1 VVLTKKTLR
10 NNEEKMTNTEHPFAC
25 DDTYLDYQSAKPVD
39 PRVISKMLPYFNQQF
54 GNPSSLHGTG
64 DKATNIL
71 DESREIIAKFINA
84 KPNEIIFTSGAT
96 ESNNLALLGYA
107 MRNRKKGN
115 HIIISE
121 VEHISIHNIAK
132 YLTRQGFEVSKLP
145 VDSYGRITLRK
156 LKARIRPE
164 TILISVG
171 YASNEIGTLQPIK
184 EIGEIA
190 RENDIAFHVDA
201 VAAEGLI
208 PIDVE
213 KDDID
218 LLSLS
223 SNDIYGPRGVGALYL
238 RKGYRVSPLI
248 IGGGQERGLRS
259 GSENIPGIVGFAEAA
274 KLMMKEMNDEVKTL
288 KQYRDKLNETVL
300 KQIPKSYI
308 NGHPTERLPNNSHF
322 RFEAIEGESILLS
335 LKDKEIAI
343 ATGSACSSKTLEA
356 SHTLI
361 ATGLLHEEAHGSL
374 QVTPGRFTKSEDI
387 DKLIRVLPEVISRLR
402 KLSPLWK
409 EEEK

>member
-1 VVLTKKTLR
+1 VVLKKII
-10 NNEEKMTNTEHPFAC
+10 EIQVKKMSKTEQFAC
-25 DDTYLDYQSAKPVD
+25 EDVYLDYQSAKPVD
-39 PRVISKMLPYFNQQF
+39 PRVISKMLPYFNELF

-64 DKATNIL
+64 DAATNIL
-71 DESREIIAKFINA
+71 EESREIIAKFINA
-84 KPNEIIFTSGAT
+84 KPAEIIFTSGAT
-96 ESNNLALLGYA
+96 ESNNLALIGYA
-107 MRNRKKGN
+107 LRNKKKGN

-132 YLTRQGFEVSKLP
+132 YLERQGFEISKVP
-145 VDSYGRITLRK
+145 VDSFGRVLIRK

-184 EIGEIA
+184 EIGGIA

-213 KDDID
+213 RDDID
-218 LLSLS
+218 LLTLS
-223 SNDIYGPRGVGALYL
+223 SNDIYGPRGVGALYI
-238 RKGYRVSPLI
+238 RKGYHVTPLI
-248 IGGGQERGLRS
+248 IGGGQEKGIRS

-274 KLMMKEMNDEVKTL
+274 QIMLNEMDNEVKKL
-288 KQYRDKLNETVL
+288 RSYRDKLFGAIPNL
-300 KQIPKSYI
+300 IPKTLI
-308 NGHPTERLPNNSHF
+308 NGHPTDRLPNNAHF

-335 LKDKEIAI
+335 LKDKGIAI
-343 ATGSACSSKTLEA
+343 ATGSACSSKTLQA

-374 QVTPGRFTKSEDI
+374 QITPGRFTKPEDI
-387 DKLIRVLPEVISRLR
+387 DNLIEVLPGVIKRLR

-409 EEEK
+409 EGKS